1 VNAERAP
8 PPAAIQ
14 RAARV
19 RLLALD
25 VDGTLTDG
33 SLGYSSDAAESKTFH
48 VHDGLGLKLLR
59 EAGIAVALV
68 TARRSPIVAAR
79 AEELG
84 IEHLVQGSHDKAAS
98 LRAICAALGIATDQ
112 AAFMGDDLPDL
123 PAMALAGLAI
133 APANAHP
140 WVCERVHWVTR
151 SEGGRGAAREACDG
165 LLVAQGLAAAALARF
180 LPA

>member
-1 VNAERAP
+1 MSAEAGSLRA
-8 PPAAIQ
+8 
-14 RAARV
+14 RAVRV

-33 SLGYSSDAAESKTFH
+33 QLTYDSEGRELKAFH
-48 VHDGLGLKLLR
+48 VQDGLGLKLAM
-59 EAGIAVALV
+59 EAGIAIALI

-98 LRAICAALGIATDQ
+98 LRSLCAELAIATDQ

-140 WVCERVHWVTR
+140 WVRDRVHWVTR
-151 SEGGRGAAREACDG
+151 AEGGRGAAREACDG
-165 LLVAQGLAAAALARF
+165 LLAAQDLADAALARF
-180 LPA
+180 LST